1 MSLLT
6 LESEN
11 LWEKLIIINEKSP
24 FRSAAVAYFSSDID
38 LKFIKGDLL
47 IINASPESIQ
57 SGATSLDL
65 IEKYLIEGVEI
76 YSNSTLHTKL
86 IIFCEYVYIGSANIS
101 RNSKSNLIEAGIL
114 TNDKNIIDQSINL
127 IKSIKSDYKTI
138 KIDQAA
144 IDQLKSIKVDR
155 FNILSREKFRLL
167 ENNKKYW
174 ALGIFQEALYDGDQ
188 DIINN
193 QCKLFK
199 EQHNNLSWLFFKKSD
214 AKILFEECQMGDSIV
229 LFSRERLEDSIQEI
243 FLVKVIHLFE
253 DKDNNKVCF
262 YEILKRVDISENI
275 ILVQEH
281 FKALYDTEWIA
292 KELTNSEVREIR
304 KTILNTF

>member
-11 LWEKLIIINEKSP
+11 LWEKLIVINEKSP

-188 DIINN
+188 DTINN

-199 EQHNNLSWLFFKKSD
+199 RSL
-214 AKILFEECQMGDSIV
+214 AKVKTTSI
-229 LFSRERLEDSIQEI
+229 
-243 FLVKVIHLFE
+243 
-253 DKDNNKVCF
+253 
-262 YEILKRVDISENI
+262 
-275 ILVQEH
+275 
-281 FKALYDTEWIA
+281 
-292 KELTNSEVREIR
+292 
-304 KTILNTF
+304 